1 MIKKISQKISAI
13 PVKGIFG
20 KIYNYINT
28 SGYMRYYT
36 KYLRKLGININGTP
50 KYISSDAYFDGN
62 DYSKISLGD
71 NVTVSR
77 ETMFLT
83 HDYSITTA
91 MASIGRR
98 IERGEG
104 EVYFSRPITIGNNVF
119 IGARASILPGTE
131 VGDNCIIGAGCVV
144 KGSVPADSIVV
155 GNPAKIIGSVSAFA
169 EKHSAA
175 QDYLI
180 EK

>member
-1 MIKKISQKISAI
+1 MQKISAI
-13 PVKGIFG
+13 PVKGVFG
-20 KIYNYINT
+20 KIYNYTNT
-28 SGYMRYYT
+28 AGYMSYYV
-36 KYLRKLGININGTP
+36 KYLRRLGIHITGTP

-62 DYSKISLGD
+62 DYSKITIGD

-83 HDYSITTA
+83 HDYSINTA
-91 MASIGRR
+91 MASVGER

-104 EVYFSRPITIGNNVF
+104 ELYFSRQITVGDNVF
-119 IGARASILPGTE
+119 IGAKVTLLPGTTI
-131 VGDNCIIGAGCVV
+131 GDNCIIGAGCVV
-144 KGSVPADSIVV
+144 KGNIPSDSIVV
-155 GNPAKIIGSVSAFA
+155 GTPAKVIGSVSTFA
-169 EKHSAA
+169 EKHKAA